1 MKKILFVMLTFF
13 FISASAFAQRNERKV
28 IPAEGGKYVSC
39 GHDEHGQEC
48 GSWTFVP
55 DEPII
60 DPNVQASPVGGCTP
74 RPYRQLVAYD
84 DQLLVNYTHQQIVD
98 LVMKAQKRFA
108 NALDSSGIENQAG
121 TVVVGI
127 IPVKIPSYTSMFTVK
142 NWLDAPNDG
151 TLDSLLIIKNELLD
165 ADNLM
170 VITREGIT
178 VSEKGVNLQ
187 FNNNPQVP
195 LDLVY
200 KNLWKANTGVVNFI
214 TLVAN
219 NSYTFA
225 HETGHGIGGAHEV
238 SGGVPPYALAY
249 VNTIKGVNCVMKG
262 STGGNTYPRFSGPNS
277 KIIKNG
283 ETITLCEDTAKQNGA
298 KHISECLDLIWC
310 ATANH
315 VTRVSLPST
324 NCGSGTLHAITNNA
338 DTFLWKVVSGSCSI
352 SGSGKEISYM
362 AMTTSKV
369 QVVAQKKGKW
379 YWDTA
384 TVIIPAVQTFPTQM
398 EKCVGT
404 KQTLPD
410 GSSYVVSK
418 DTTIQYL
425 LKGTPCDSVVILNIK
440 ALPTSASSQK
450 VEIKSGQSHTL
461 PDGKK
466 VSTTGT
472 YISKLTN
479 QWGCDSTITTNL
491 TVTTA
496 TVNPKVFGINIYPNP
511 TDDILTIEGIRV
523 SDKLHL
529 QDLMGR
535 NLPFSLESN
544 KLSLGHLSNGIYMLT
559 LQRGD
564 AKVVMKVLKI

>member
-1 MKKILFVMLTFF
+1 MKKILFVMLIFL
-13 FISASAFAQRNERKV
+13 FISASAFAQSNERKV
-28 IPAEGGKYVSC
+28 IPTEGGKYVECSHGD
-39 GHDEHGQEC
+39 GH
-48 GSWTFVP
+48 WTFVP
-55 DEPII
+55 DENDVIE
-60 DPNVQASPVGGCTP
+60 PNEQASPTGPCP
-74 RPYRQLVAYD
+74 YRPYREMVAYD
-84 DQLLVNYTHQQIVD
+84 ETLLNTYSKDSIEAWIKRAYGRFERTMNNSGLTHAGVRLVKIIPIKVEKNYTNLD
-98 LVMKAQKRFA
+98 ELSNFARNFTDGVM
-108 NALDSSGIENQAG
+108 
-121 TVVVGI
+121 
-127 IPVKIPSYTSMFTVK
+127 
-142 NWLDAPNDG
+142 
-151 TLDSLLIIKNELLD
+151 DSLPIIKNQLLD
-165 ADNLM
+165 CDH
-170 VITREGIT
+170 VILVSKEGIST
-178 VSEKGVNLQ
+178 SLGLGINLQ
-187 FNNNPQVP
+187 MTTNPNFF
-195 LDLVY
+195 LEKKWE
-200 KNLWKANTGVVNFI
+200 KNFGAVNFVTISTNSLI
-214 TLVAN
+214 T
-219 NSYTFA
+219 YA
-225 HETGHGIGGAHEV
+225 HECGHGVGADHEN
-238 SGGVPPYALAY
+238 PYASAVTPTYARSY
-249 VNTIKGVNCVMKG
+249 VDPIKGISDIMKG
-262 STGGNTYPRFSGPNS
+262 ATIASWVVEVFSGPNS
-277 KIIKNG
+277 KMIKNG
-283 ETITLCEDTAKQNGA
+283 ETITIGNDTINNA
-298 KHISECLDLIWC
+298 KHIQEVLDVLMC
-310 ATANH
+310 ATEQI
-315 VTRVSLPST
+315 VTRVSIQPT
-324 NCGSGTLHAITNNA
+324 TCGSGTLHAITNNA
-338 DTFLWKVVSGSCSI
+338 DTFQWKVI
-352 SGSGKEISYM
+352 SGDCQLGAMFGKDVPYM
-362 AMTTSKV
+362 AMSTSKV

-511 TDDILTIEGIRV
+511 TDDILTIEGIHV
-523 SDKLHL
+523 SDKLYL

-564 AKVVMKVLKI
+564 AKVVMKVLKM